1 MPSCVLSWVCPEKL
15 LEQFGWEGNVLSA
28 QQAVEEIER
37 THSAFRQLDGLGGA
51 ALRVHLGLGVAH
63 DHEFVE
69 DWDDAELRHRRRQS
83 QEELRR
89 HIEHGLGRGLLDSLS
104 RIAAVTGD
112 SSDSQRVR
120 ETLLLHYRLPE
131 PGTADILLQA
141 LSRIRNQI
149 SLFQSPNDEW
159 LTWEPYSHWNSA
171 LSEIVFSEDNAGRP
185 IYLDV
190 EESVLQQAAELI
202 WQPIRAKP
210 VDVEAGFRQSVRR
223 TIAHSSRQ
231 FRQVPGMSFD
241 AHWIR
246 ANRWLSQTA
255 NGSSATTDAPPCIAL
270 LALFSL
276 AAERMRSDV
285 QMAAHNYYGRLGDL
299 LYLSQEDEEQL
310 GLRYR
315 KHALELWECLNIWL
329 RDAHYRRGLPT
340 AIAFGHFPYISLP
353 ISQALVRAEERSR
366 LTEFFSAYQLNPGQQ
381 IARDDMEALL
391 DAWIPSSGPNN
402 LKQLWRGGAEVRRR
416 ITDVVCMELEH
427 WSGGAPVSE
436 GEGPRNLPVLIAA
449 NWFESPVEEFDPM
462 LIVRASDRDY
472 NLLKEQSSDVD
483 EDIVGLEPQFEGTFR
498 LTCGDEAAND
508 ALLVEALNSGLRLNH
523 ADSGISLY
531 CVSARVIVLLFD
543 DLRHLYV
550 ESARAELG
558 HDLMLLTHRSM
569 LQRLSQVLDEIAEQ
583 GFRIVGDDLDGV
595 PDDWAIVVGVRLRK
609 IPLALSDDLKLLE
622 PRSRVQLEF
631 DSGMRLTNDR
641 WHTSSAPTLVA
652 VDVAGR
658 EFNVELHRESG
669 RAGEPINL
677 GTHQEET
684 RISLEEHRL
693 PDGNYRVVLT
703 TTAQG
708 AYLTSRA
715 LRLRSSRTTHLDPP
729 GTLEFGHL
737 LGPDF
742 SARTAISA
750 EELLNE
756 PGTSLRGAVLN
767 QRSGLRAVPD
777 VMLGSRL
784 DGMEPFETLE
794 AWVARVAGR
803 VDESGLEEAQR
814 LLERGFAEYEYGR
827 IQLTKSGQEHLESI
841 GSLSNGRSLPGSAL
855 GRPDQRLVV
864 NLDQILDALVVCDSG
879 SWNAFRRLIDYSDSE
894 RYKPHEA
901 IRNLRSLGYI
911 DVEVDPRSSFPNRWS
926 LSPPAMVVMPNGTSA
941 FLTGRRDPELLE
953 RVATM
958 AAAHDATVNR
968 SQLDGRPERW
978 QIDAAHAGILAGI
991 GESAGIEVVFDAPRR
1006 ILERMPTIRSI
1017 LNAQPVLHLPS
1028 DSILKR
1034 FNRKQN
1040 KWIKATMRPLLAG
1053 GYQIEDHRTSHA
1065 VYTEGV
1071 FRQCGS
1077 LTAKYAGTAAVGEH
1091 IMTYDSETRR
1101 LTCLFGARP
1110 PGLFER
1116 ALVLC
1121 SGELPEH
1128 PGDNTTVYHDV
1139 PPQVAS
1145 WIAAKLGPKGW
1156 GI

>member
-1 MPSCVLSWVCPEKL
+1 M
-15 LEQFGWEGNVLSA
+15 FSA
-28 QQAVEEIER
+28 QQAVEEFEMA
-37 THSAFRQLDGLGGA
+37 HSAFRQLDGLGGA
-51 ALRVHLGLGVAH
+51 ALRIHLGLGAAR

-69 DWDDAELRHRRRQS
+69 DWDEAELRHRRRES

-112 SSDSQRVR
+112 SSDSPRVR
-120 ETLLLHYRLPE
+120 ETLLLHYRPPE
-131 PGTADILLQA
+131 PGAADTLLQG
-141 LSRIRNQI
+141 LSRIRNQL
-149 SLFQSPNDEW
+149 SLSQSPRDEW

-171 LSEIVFSEDNAGRP
+171 LTEIVFSEDNAGRP

-210 VDVEAGFRQSVRR
+210 VDVESGFRQSVRR
-223 TIAHSSRQ
+223 TIAHSARQ
-231 FRQVPGMSFD
+231 FRQAPRMSFD
-241 AHWIR
+241 DHWIR
-246 ANRWLSQTA
+246 ANRWLSQTE
-255 NGSSATTDAPPCIAL
+255 NGSSATTEAPPCIAL

-276 AAERMRSDV
+276 AAERMRSDG

-299 LYLSQEDEEQL
+299 LDLSEEDEEQL

-329 RDAHYRRGLPT
+329 RDAHSRRGLPT

-366 LTEFFSAYQLNPGQQ
+366 LTEFFSAYRLNPGQQ

-391 DAWIPSSGPNN
+391 DAWIPSNGPNN

-427 WSGGAPVSE
+427 WSGEAPVSE
-436 GEGPRNLPVLIAA
+436 GEGLRNLPVLIAA
-449 NWFESPVEEFDPM
+449 NWFEAPVEEFDPM
-462 LIVRASDRDY
+462 LLVRASERDY
-472 NLLKEQSSDVD
+472 NLLMEEGSDID
-483 EDIVGLEPQFEGTFR
+483 EGNVALEPLFEGTFR
-498 LTCGDEAAND
+498 LTRGDEAAND

-523 ADSGISLY
+523 ADSGTSLFR
-531 CVSARVIVLLFD
+531 VSERVIVLLFD
-543 DLRHLYV
+543 ELRQLFV

-558 HDLMLLTHRSM
+558 HELMLLTHQSM
-569 LQRLSQVLDEIAEQ
+569 LQRLSQVLDEIAEP

-595 PDDWAIVVGVRLRK
+595 PDDWAIVVGVRLQR
-609 IPLALSDDLKLLE
+609 IPVGLSDELKLLE

-631 DSGMRLTNDR
+631 DGGMRLTNDR
-641 WHTSSAPTLVA
+641 WYTSSAPTLV
-652 VDVAGR
+652 VIDVARR
-658 EFNVELHRESG
+658 EFKVELHRESG
-669 RAGEPINL
+669 RAGEPIDL
-677 GTHQEET
+677 GTHLEEA
-684 RISLEEHRL
+684 RISLGEHRL
-693 PDGNYRVVLT
+693 ADGNYRVVLT
-703 TTAQG
+703 TVAQG
-708 AYLTSRA
+708 EYLTSRA
-715 LRLRSSRTTHLDPP
+715 LRLRTSKTTHLDPP
-729 GTLEFGHL
+729 GTLEFGYL
-737 LGPDF
+737 SEPDF
-742 SARTAISA
+742 SPRTAISA
-750 EELLNE
+750 NELLEE
-756 PGTSLRGAVLN
+756 PGRSLRGAVLN

-777 VMLGSRL
+777 VILGSRL

-794 AWVARVAGR
+794 AWVARVAGK
-803 VDESGLEEAQR
+803 VDDSGLEQAQR
-814 LLERGFAEYEYGR
+814 LLERGFAEYEQGR
-827 IQLTKSGQEHLESI
+827 IQLTKSGQEHLDSI
-841 GSLSNGRSLPGSAL
+841 GSLSNGRSQAGSGI
-855 GRPDQRLVV
+855 GRQDRRLAVD
-864 NLDQILDALVVCDSG
+864 LDQILDALVVCGSG

-894 RYKPHEA
+894 RFKPHEA
-901 IRNLRSLGYI
+901 LRNLRSLGYV
-911 DVEVDPRSSFPNRWS
+911 DVEVEPRSSFPKGWS
-926 LSPPAMVVMPNGTSA
+926 LSPPAIVVMPSRTSA
-941 FLTGRRDPELLE
+941 FLTGRRDPDLLE
-953 RVATM
+953 RLQTAAEMHVATV
-958 AAAHDATVNR
+958 TR
-968 SQLDGRPERW
+968 SKRDGRPERW
-978 QIDAAHAGILAGI
+978 QIDAEHGGVLAGI
-991 GESAGIEVVFDAPRR
+991 GESAGIDVVFDAPRR

-1017 LNAQPVLHLPS
+1017 LTAQPVLHLPS

-1040 KWIKATMRPLLAG
+1040 SWTTATERPLLAG

-1065 VYTEGV
+1065 VYTEGI

-1091 IMTYDSETRR
+1091 IMAYDSETRR

-1128 PGDNTTVYHDV
+1128 PGDNTMVYRDV

-1145 WIAAKLGPKGW
+1145 WMAAKLGPKGW
-1156 GI
+1156 GS